1 MRDSAEPQNEP
12 EPGPQNGPENG
23 ASPPLAD
30 PIKKSRKTGR
40 IENLTSMGK
49 GRPKGTLNKLTQ
61 TVKHAIEQAFHEAG
75 GVDYLV
81 ALAKK
86 DPRAFTMLLAK
97 IIPTDIKVEGQVNH
111 AVFTPD
117 QLRRMADAQE
127 EGTII
132 DVTPESVE

>member
-1 MRDSAEPQNEP
+1 
-12 EPGPQNGPENG
+12 
-23 ASPPLAD
+23 
-30 PIKKSRKTGR
+30 
-40 IENLTSMGK
+40 MGK